1 MEIKILTESEIG
13 IYVTP
18 DKKTLQRVITYQ
30 AEGFAPRTIWL
41 DSDKLPDA
49 AFVINN
55 PGKPVPKMLQD
66 QGDKLRRAA
75 IEADIAKIKTAP
87 GPRTI

>member
-1 MEIKILTESEIG
+1 VEIKILTESEIG
-13 IYVTP
+13 IYLTP
-18 DKKTLQRVITYQ
+18 DKKTMQRVITYQ
-30 AEGFAPRTIWL
+30 TTGFAPRTIWL

-49 AFVINN
+49 AYLLAH
-55 PGKPVPKMLQD
+55 PGTPVPKALQD

-75 IEADIAKIKTAP
+75 IEADIARIKNSP